1 MLDLCSVVRIRL
13 CERVMCDRDAEAWVA
28 SSHNDDVS
36 PCHDARYFRFS
47 FAPVFFA
54 SSVYWKPRG
63 FSWLLNNGTSTTHF
77 MSHKRRSTP
86 ERVYDPKNLYNK
98 CARSST
104 RFTRIALQLSLCI
117 MILHASLQGRNATK
131 VARINTGRLWI
142 SGVGLAA
149 RLAAS

>member
-1 MLDLCSVVRIRL
+1 VA
-13 CERVMCDRDAEAWVA
+13 EAFRVGVLLFPRAWVA

-36 PCHDARYFRFS
+36 PWCHDARYLRSS

-77 MSHKRRSTP
+77 MNHNRRPTP
-86 ERVYDPKNLYNK
+86 ERVYDPKNLYDK
-98 CARSST
+98 CVRSST
-104 RFTRIALQLSLCI
+104 RFTRIALQFSLCI
-117 MILHASLQGRNATK
+117 MILRASLQGRNAAK

-142 SGVGLAA
+142 SGVGSAA